1 MGAMLIIIGDTIG
14 RLILSPVIV
23 PVGIVISFL
32 GVPIFL
38 HQVVLN
44 RRSY

>member
-1 MGAMLIIIGDTIG
+1 MLVADTLG
-14 RLILSPVIV
+14 RVILAPVII

-38 HQVVLN
+38 NLILS
-44 RRSY
+44 RRKGYFR